1 MLIPFVKKKIHINSN
16 LEGVLALSK
25 LQIAPK
31 KLGNTYQPENHNDFK
46 MILKFGESRDIGMD
60 FSIYLYQRL
69 AKV

>member
-16 LEGVLALSK
+16 LEGFLALSK

-46 MILKFGESRDIGMD
+46 MILKFGESRVIEDRWFTG
-60 FSIYLYQRL
+60 
-69 AKV
+69 